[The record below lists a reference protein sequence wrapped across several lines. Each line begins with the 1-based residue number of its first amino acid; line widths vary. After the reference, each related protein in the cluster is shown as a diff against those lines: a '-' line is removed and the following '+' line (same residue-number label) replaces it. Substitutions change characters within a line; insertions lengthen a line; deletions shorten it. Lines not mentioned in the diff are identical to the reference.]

1 MHKNIDRIIN
11 IPRYEVDIFKKTDS
25 NSTYGELTKHGA
37 IQLMKQIPSK
47 KYNTFCD
54 LGSGIGVVID
64 YITDLTNNFDKYIGI
79 ELSEERFKQS
89 NILLDKKLKSQN
101 YNIELLNDNILD
113 TDVSKIDV
121 IYISNLCF
129 NHNFNIQLGK
139 KLNEEVKCHC
149 LIFANQDFRISRD
162 HIKTVFGINQ
172 SWGKYTQ
179 MFKYEI
185 MDD

>member
-1 MHKNIDRIIN
+1 MSKNINRIVN
-11 IPRYEVDIFKKTDS
+11 IPRYEVDIFNKTDS
-25 NSTYGELTKHGA
+25 NPTYGELTKQGA
-37 IQLMKQIPSK
+37 IQLMQQIPNK

-54 LGSGIGVVID
+54 LGSGIGIVID
-64 YITDLTNNFDKYIGI
+64 YITDLTSNFNKYIGI

-89 NILLDKKLKSQN
+89 NMLLAKKLKSEK
-101 YNIELLNDNILD
+101 YDIELFNENILD
-113 TDVSKIDV
+113 TNISKIDV

-129 NHNFNIQLGK
+129 NHNFNIELGK
-139 KLNEEVKCHC
+139 KINQEAKCHC
-149 LIFANQDFRISRD
+149 LIFANQDFRINRD

-172 SWGKYTQ
+172 SWGKNTQ